1 MHLRGHGLP
10 LNASD
15 ATPAMCDT
23 DRVREK
29 ERANCVSMTRVASG
43 ATQLV
48 KSDTFCSW
56 SAFDISALSWER
68 HPRLR
73 PQQTC
78 TSLVSSCASY
88 ARCCPAPPTPAAS
101 PASSA
106 ALLPRL
112 HGHHAGISRR
122 PTSSQQPTI
131 RETRAYDHSRP
142 HNKNYSDLEMKGP
155 ARLAVITCVDG
166 QWRLQRPA
174 SPSDHCRRPMGA
186 V

>member
-56 SAFDISALSWER
+56 SAFHISALSWEG

-73 PQQTC
+73 PLQSFTDP
-78 TSLVSSCASY
+78 VRSCASY
-88 ARCCPAPPTPAAS
+88 ARYLFSTSHTSCQSGFFRRFATSACHACTDTMQA
-101 PASSA
+101 SA
-106 ALLPRL
+106 ADPLP
-112 HGHHAGISRR
+112 H
-122 PTSSQQPTI
+122 SSQRSVKQGHTTIPVLTI
-131 RETRAYDHSRP
+131 RTT
-142 HNKNYSDLEMKGP
+142 L
-155 ARLAVITCVDG
+155 T
-166 QWRLQRPA
+166 
-174 SPSDHCRRPMGA
+174 
-186 V
+186 